1 MTLSVALHSP
11 THARVSTFEIQG
23 TPHSCVRFV
32 SNDGHIELYFSG
44 DDVGLAKA
52 LADVFNRIEPML
64 R

>member
-11 THARVSTFEIQG
+11 THARASTFESQG
-23 TPHSCVRFV
+23 INHSCLRII
-32 SNDGHIELYFSG
+32 SDEGHIDLYFSG

>member
-1 MTLSVALHSP
+1 MTLNVALHSP
-11 THARVSTFEIQG
+11 THARVSTFESRG
-23 TPHSCVRFV
+23 TPHSCVTFV

-64 R
+64 